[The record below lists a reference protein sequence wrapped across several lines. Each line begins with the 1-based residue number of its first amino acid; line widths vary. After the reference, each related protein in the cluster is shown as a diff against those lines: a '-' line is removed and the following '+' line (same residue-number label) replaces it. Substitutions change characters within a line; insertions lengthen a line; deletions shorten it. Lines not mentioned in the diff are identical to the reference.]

1 MGKAPASGATA
12 RASRPAKVSAQRPAV
27 TYGVM
32 SNPKNDPA
40 GRRPTTRLVAQV
52 WFGESVERAVLAM
65 LEDPGER

>member
-1 MGKAPASGATA
+1 
-12 RASRPAKVSAQRPAV
+12 
-27 TYGVM
+27 M